1 MEIYGGYDSIKSAFG
16 KNRYLELP
24 VARIVFSLSY
34 PIQEYRQLIVLFRR
48 GWSYCTT

>member
-1 MEIYGGYDSIKSAFG
+1 MKGALG
-16 KNRYLELP
+16 KNGYLEFP

-34 PIQEYRQLIVLFRR
+34 PVQDYGQLIVLFRR